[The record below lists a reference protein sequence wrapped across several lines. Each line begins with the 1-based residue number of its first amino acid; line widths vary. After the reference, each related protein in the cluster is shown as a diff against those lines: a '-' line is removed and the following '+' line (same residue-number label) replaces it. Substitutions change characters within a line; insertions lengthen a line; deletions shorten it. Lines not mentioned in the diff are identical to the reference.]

1 MTMDASDDPR
11 LSALLPRLRRFARS
25 LAGDGADDIVQ
36 AALERALRRWDSR
49 RDEEALQAW
58 LFAIVYRQFVTEHRR
73 ARRWQRV
80 LELFG
85 AEAVEPVPS
94 PERIHEGQAM
104 LAAFAR
110 LPPDHRALLLLVSV
124 EGFSYREAA
133 DMLGLPI
140 GTVMSRLS
148 RARERLRALADDG
161 AASPRTLRVLK

>member
-1 MTMDASDDPR
+1 MMMDASDDPR

-49 RDEEALQAW
+49 RDDEALQAW

-80 LELFG
+80 MELFG
-85 AEAVEPVPS
+85 TEPVELAPS
-94 PERIHEGQAM
+94 PERIHEGQSV

-133 DMLGLPI
+133 DMLELPI

-148 RARERLRALADDG
+148 RAREKLRALTDDD
-161 AASPRTLRVLK
+161 APSPRTLRVLK

>member
-1 MTMDASDDPR
+1 MMMDASDDPR
-11 LSALLPRLRRFARS
+11 LRALLPRLRRFARS
-25 LAGDGADDIVQ
+25 LAGEGADDIVQ
-36 AALERALRRWDSR
+36 AALERALRRWDTR
-49 RDEEALQAW
+49 RDDDALQAW

-85 AEAVEPVPS
+85 AEPAEPAPS
-94 PERIHEGQAM
+94 PERIHEGRAT

-110 LPPDHRALLLLVSV
+110 LSPDQRALLLLVSV

-148 RARERLRALADDG
+148 RARERLRALSDDD
-161 AASPRTLRVLK
+161 ATSPRTLRVLK

>member
-49 RDEEALQAW
+49 RDDEALQAW

-80 LELFG
+80 MELFG
-85 AEAVEPVPS
+85 AEPVDPSPS
-94 PERIHEGQAM
+94 PERIHAGQAV

-148 RARERLRALADDG
+148 RARERLRALTDD
-161 AASPRTLRVLK
+161 APSPRTLRVLK

>member
-1 MTMDASDDPR
+1 MTMDASDDAR

-25 LAGDGADDIVQ
+25 LAGDAADDIVQ
-36 AALERALRRWDSR
+36 SALERALRRWDSR
-49 RDEEALQAW
+49 RDDDALQAW
-58 LFAIVYRQFVTEHRR
+58 LFAIVYRQFATEHRR

-85 AEAVEPVPS
+85 AEPVEPSPS

-110 LPPDHRALLLLVSV
+110 LSPDQRALLLLVSV

-148 RARERLRALADDG
+148 RAREKLRALGDAG
-161 AASPRTLRVLK
+161 TPPPRTLRVLK